1 MHLGHLLVEHLQLLI
16 LTDSIF
22 PHLVYCLHVHPHQM
36 VSSAQL
42 EAVEKLLYLKQKK
55 KKAALCYLSLLP
67 INSLPILGRLF

>member
-22 PHLVYCLHVHPHQM
+22 PHLVYCLHVHQHQM
-36 VSSAQL
+36 VSSTQL
-42 EAVEKLLYLKQKK
+42 EAVEKLLYLKQK